1 MKYTFCLLLF
11 LLVNETR
18 SQAQF
23 MISFDK
29 TKIAY
34 TDEGRGMPVL
44 LLHGFIN
51 DGSMWNKSIL
61 KGVLLESGY
70 RVIVP
75 DLRGNGKSDRPEED
89 GAYDNNSEIRDLQ
102 ELIEHLGLS
111 HLYAVG
117 YSRGSIL
124 LAELLTKDDRIKK
137 AVLGGMGIDFVDP
150 KWDRRIMF
158 MNAFDGKVNDE
169 TKGAVDYANSVGAS
183 TRALHLLQ
191 KYQPS
196 PSISELKKIGSKVL
210 VIAGDLDLDNGD
222 PRELQKAI
230 PLSTLKIIAGDHN
243 NTYKTD
249 AFSKSVMG
257 FLN

>member
-1 MKYTFCLLLF
+1 MKYTFCLLL
-11 LLVNETR
+11 LLMVNEIR
-18 SQAQF
+18 SQTQY
-23 MISFDK
+23 MTSFDK

-44 LLHGFIN
+44 LIHGFIN

-61 KGVLLESGY
+61 KGALLESGY

-89 GAYDNNSEIRDLQ
+89 EAYDNNSEIRDLQ
-102 ELIEHLGLS
+102 QLIEHLGLS

-124 LAELLTKDDRIKK
+124 LAELLTEDDRITK

-158 MNAFDGKVNDE
+158 MNAFDGKVNEE
-169 TKGAVDYANSVGAS
+169 TIGAVDYANSVGANLK
-183 TRALHLLQ
+183 ALHLLQ

-196 PSISELKKIGSKVL
+196 PSRSELKKIRAEVL

-222 PRELQKAI
+222 PKELNKAI
-230 PLSTLKIIAGDHN
+230 PHSILQITPGEHN
-243 NTYKTD
+243 NTYKTES
-249 AFSKSVMG
+249 FSKSVVR